1 MVNVIIDII
10 HFIVSFI
17 LVTIS
22 IRSYLK
28 TRLPAMMYL
37 VLGFILI
44 SFGHLFAD
52 IYFYDDVYINTVLAE
67 IFDILGLIA
76 LIIAVKN
83 V

>member
-1 MVNVIIDII
+1 MVYAIVDII
-10 HFIVSFI
+10 HFTVSFT
-17 LVTIS
+17 LVVIS

-28 TRLPAMMYL
+28 TRLPAILYL
-37 VLGFILI
+37 VVGFILI

-52 IYFYDDVYINTVLAE
+52 IYFYNDAYINNVLSE
-67 IFDILGLIA
+67 TFDIMGLIA

>member
-1 MVNVIIDII
+1 MVYAIVDII
-10 HFIVSFI
+10 HFTVSFI
-17 LVTIS
+17 LVAIS

-28 TRLPAMMYL
+28 TRLPAMLYL
-37 VLGFILI
+37 VMGFTLI

-52 IYFYDDVYINTVLAE
+52 IYFYNDAYINNVLAE